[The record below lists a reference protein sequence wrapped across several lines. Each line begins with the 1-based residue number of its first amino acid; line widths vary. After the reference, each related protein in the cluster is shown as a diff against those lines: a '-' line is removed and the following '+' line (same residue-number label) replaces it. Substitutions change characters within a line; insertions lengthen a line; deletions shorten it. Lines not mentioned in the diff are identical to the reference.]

1 MSKSKALSPEDW
13 QPFLDSNEVLKWTG
27 DSQFPSFYFVAAAII
42 LFCSAA
48 FYLYFPLSYQS
59 VIDACGQTFD
69 RNCRR
74 IYYLGWPVGLFMGS
88 ALLYCLYELVA
99 QTGGLIRIHYAITNK
114 RVLSLTKGRFGRAN
128 QRLVTADIGNVVAK
142 FGEKSIELRSS
153 SRLVLLMSGLTEFDI
168 MRARFA
174 IEPARTEEQ

>member
-1 MSKSKALSPEDW
+1 
-13 QPFLDSNEVLKWTG
+13 
-27 DSQFPSFYFVAAAII
+27 
-42 LFCSAA
+42 
-48 FYLYFPLSYQS
+48 
-59 VIDACGQTFD
+59 
-69 RNCRR
+69 
-74 IYYLGWPVGLFMGS
+74 
-88 ALLYCLYELVA
+88 
-99 QTGGLIRIHYAITNK
+99 
-114 RVLSLTKGRFGRAN
+114 VLSLTKGRFGRAN